1 MMGDS
6 RVHIMR
12 RKTETQD
19 EKSALRKKIVDFF
32 RASTI
37 IDDSFTGSLE
47 LIFNQG
53 GIVGSRR
60 IEKDP
65 L

>member
-1 MMGDS
+1 MTDS

-12 RKTETQD
+12 RKADVQGEQTV
-19 EKSALRKKIVDFF
+19 RKKLVDFL

-65 L
+65 V

>member
-1 MMGDS
+1 MMADS

-12 RKTETQD
+12 RKADSQGEPTV
-19 EKSALRKKIVDFF
+19 RKKLVDFL
-32 RASTI
+32 RLSGI
-37 IDDSFTGSLE
+37 IDDKFSGSLE
-47 LIFNQG
+47 IVFNQG
-53 GIVGSRR
+53 GIIGSRR